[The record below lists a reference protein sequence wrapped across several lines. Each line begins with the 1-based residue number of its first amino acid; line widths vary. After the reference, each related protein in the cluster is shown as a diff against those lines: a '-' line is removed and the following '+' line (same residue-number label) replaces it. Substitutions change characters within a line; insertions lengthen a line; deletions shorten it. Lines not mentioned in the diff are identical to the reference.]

1 MKPKLLIVDDDDA
14 LREMLRQALGKDY
27 RIEEAERGE
36 EALRKMEKDEFDL
49 CLLDIILPDA
59 DGIELIP
66 ELKGIS
72 PSTVVI
78 VMTGYP
84 TVERAVDAM
93 KKGAFDFVKKPFG
106 VKEIRFILK
115 RAVEEKKLREA
126 YENLVEFADARF
138 SFSGIIGKSKAMKE
152 IFRLIRTVAP
162 SNATILIEGESG
174 TGKELLAKAIHRNS
188 PRKNGKFVAINCG
201 ALPETLLESEL
212 FGYKKGAFTGAVS
225 SKKGLFEVADRGTV
239 FLDEI
244 GNTSPSFQMKLLRV
258 LEEGSF
264 YPLGS
269 TEPVK
274 VDVRIISATNT
285 SLEELVEKGVF
296 RQDLYFRLNVVK
308 IVIPPLRERKEDI
321 P

>member
-49 CLLDIILPDA
+49 CLLDIILPDG

-115 RAVEEKKLREA
+115 
-126 YENLVEFADARF
+126 
-138 SFSGIIGKSKAMKE
+138 
-152 IFRLIRTVAP
+152 
-162 SNATILIEGESG
+162 
-174 TGKELLAKAIHRNS
+174 
-188 PRKNGKFVAINCG
+188 
-201 ALPETLLESEL
+201 
-212 FGYKKGAFTGAVS
+212 
-225 SKKGLFEVADRGTV
+225 
-239 FLDEI
+239 
-244 GNTSPSFQMKLLRV
+244 
-258 LEEGSF
+258 
-264 YPLGS
+264 
-269 TEPVK
+269 
-274 VDVRIISATNT
+274 
-285 SLEELVEKGVF
+285 
-296 RQDLYFRLNVVK
+296 
-308 IVIPPLRERKEDI
+308 
-321 P
+321 